1 MIISTTICV
10 NDLVYQFF
18 KVVDFALPFLLRLLT
33 VLETSHVVVGAAIA
47 TAIPNPIISIP
58 LALASHFVLDKVPHW
73 NPHLNTEL
81 KKYGKVTKNS
91 TRIVIADVLLS
102 LILGFYI
109 ASLALP
115 DTAHATT
122 ILLACFVSVL
132 PDLVEVPYFFFN
144 WRNELIIK
152 WIAFQKSIQ
161 VDTTPLPGL
170 LTQAITILAAFLWIR

>member
-1 MIISTTICV
+1 MIRIAIKV
-10 NDLVYQFF
+10 NALVYQFF
-18 KVVDFALPFLLRLLT
+18 KVVDFALLFLLRLLT
-33 VLETSHVVVGAAIA
+33 VLETPHVVVGAAIA

-81 KKYGKVTKNS
+81 KKYGKVTQKS
-91 TRIVIADVLLS
+91 TRIVIADVALS

-132 PDLVEVPYFFFN
+132 PDVIEVPYFFFN
-144 WRNELIIK
+144 WRSEFIKK

-161 VDTTPLPGL
+161 VDTAPLPGL
-170 LTQAITILAAFLWIR
+170 LSQVITILAAFLWIR